1 MTLLEKIDRAEA
13 RLYEAIK
20 NDDEIAINYWR
31 GYIDGLKSCA
41 LVITK
46 K

>member
-1 MTLLEKIDRAEA
+1 MTLREKIERAEEK
-13 RLYEAIK
+13 LDEAIK